1 MCLEKRFGGFTT
13 FSTFSLETLNIIRNG
28 ESKIAL
34 LNTGGSIALGLF
46 AVWLGMVLAELSI
59 R

>member
-1 MCLEKRFGGFTT
+1 MVNSNKVILQFAMEIFYVF
-13 FSTFSLETLNIIRNG
+13 FLL
-28 ESKIAL
+28 KIAL